1 MKSRWCSSS
10 ASISGDA
17 PARRR
22 GFNGGGE
29 GEAPPWLGVRERES
43 SLSEWDEGERVEKE
57 EWLTRGVREGTW
69 RQVSACMTR
78 TRGALADRPRVSRGL
93 SAGGGSWQ

>member
-1 MKSRWCSSS
+1 LEKLLAPRKKIKLRWCSLS

-29 GEAPPWLGVRERES
+29 GGGAPPWL
-43 SLSEWDEGERVEKE
+43 W
-57 EWLTRGVREGTW
+57 
-69 RQVSACMTR
+69 
-78 TRGALADRPRVSRGL
+78 
-93 SAGGGSWQ
+93 

>member
-1 MKSRWCSSS
+1 MEGEAPSPRKKIKSRWCSSS

-43 SLSEWDEGERVEKE
+43 SLSEWDEGEREHGVLWWKRR
-57 EWLTRGVREGTW
+57 RG
-69 RQVSACMTR
+69 
-78 TRGALADRPRVSRGL
+78 
-93 SAGGGSWQ
+93 